1 MVFRKQHLGLR
12 YAHYCIYCL
21 YGYLSIFTEN
31 YWFTPIHSIPSSN
44 TEFILIFS
52 LSIFVNP
59 FTDSEK
65 LNFCY
70 PQCIYLFDPSTYK
83 YQYPS
88 LLPPLH
94 TLLRLQHLVLGS
106 PPRLNG
112 CLIQPALALVPDT
125 WPLSHV
131 QITLSLCLGS
141 DTLQWARL
149 SCKCPLHY
157 AWASALCT
165 VPLQLCPTS
174 LKGCLI
180 MFSPT

>member
-1 MVFRKQHLGLR
+1 MVFRNQHLGLR

-31 YWFTPIHSIPSSN
+31 HWFTPIHSIPSSN

-59 FTDSEK
+59 FTDSGK

-70 PQCIYLFDPSTYK
+70 PQCIYVFDPSTYK

-106 PPRLNG
+106 PPTSMPYSTCIGFGARH
-112 CLIQPALALVPDT
+112 LA
-125 WPLSHV
+125 
-131 QITLSLCLGS
+131 TLPRA
-141 DTLQWARL
+141 DNPFTLLRFGHLAVGQ
-149 SCKCPLHY
+149 
-157 AWASALCT
+157 T
-165 VPLQLCPTS
+165 V
-174 LKGCLI
+174 
-180 MFSPT
+180 M